1 MANKSVLYIED
12 NRANQEL
19 VRGILKLRAGVSLQ
33 TASTGQEGLEKAME
47 SPPDLVLLDISL
59 PDMNGYEVYS
69 QLQENAATRDIDVV
83 AVSAN
88 AMQSDIDKGLTA
100 GFVDYITKPIDIG
113 RFLAMIDKTL
123 L

>member
-19 VRGILKLRAGVSLQ
+19 VRGILKLRAGVILQ